1 MKNYQ
6 EIIKQFVAAGLDAY
20 PCEETS
26 WSRVTFLAD
35 KQTKRLYVCS
45 YVTDVIPS
53 LLSIGPVLLN
63 PENGQPRYAGSEYG
77 IFVNEKT
84 ETGQAHF
91 RSFIESVMAD
101 TEKTHKDDPA
111 FPLYEA
117 KEATKE
123 CVAQIARQLGY
134 RVKNII

>member
-1 MKNYQ
+1 MKTYQ
-6 EIIKQFVAAGLDAY
+6 KIIEQFVAAGLDTY
-20 PCEETS
+20 LCEETS
-26 WSRVTFLAD
+26 WSNVTFLVD

-45 YVTDVIPS
+45 HVTDVIPS
-53 LLSIGPVLLN
+53 LISIGPVLLN
-63 PENGQPRYAGSEYG
+63 SENGQPRYMGSEYG
-77 IFVNEKT
+77 IFVNEKA
-84 ETGQAHF
+84 ETTQAHL
-91 RSFIESVMAD
+91 RSFIESVIAD
-101 TEKTHKDDPA
+101 IEKTHKDDPA